1 MIFFVIV
8 DGCMSSTGLSLTIV
22 VAIFTLLNY
31 KEKNFMSLMM
41 KIWCLNHELQ
51 GICEGF
57 KAKRNPT
64 IPSRYK
70 EGQKRC
76 SVCEIFVKWDETYC
90 PCCNYKLKTRSFRG
104 WEMRKD

>member
-1 MIFFVIV
+1 
-8 DGCMSSTGLSLTIV
+8 
-22 VAIFTLLNY
+22 
-31 KEKNFMSLMM
+31 MM

-76 SVCEIFVKWDETYC
+76 SVCEIFIKWDETYC
-90 PCCNYKLKTRSFRG
+90 PCCNYKLRTRSFRG
-104 WEMRKD
+104 WEMRKKYREETIKRY